1 MQMIVLAD
9 TLHFKFILLLI
20 GDKKMDNNDNYY
32 KNYYKNDF
40 KNFYVTY
47 TFIIII
53 IAVFLLMT
61 LAGGTTNS
69 RILILFGA
77 KVNSLIEAGQYWR
90 LLTSVFIHIGFT
102 HLLFNSYA
110 LFVLGKY
117 SEKIFGHGK
126 LIMLFIISGLTGS
139 TLSYLMSPHLSAGAS
154 GGIFGLLGA
163 IVVYGWDNQFLRSSG
178 LITNLMIILGLNLVL
193 GMIIPG
199 LDNYAHL
206 GGLIGGSSVGAILR
220 FVKE

>member
-1 MQMIVLAD
+1 
-9 TLHFKFILLLI
+9 
-20 GDKKMDNNDNYY
+20 MDNNDNYY
-32 KNYYKNDF
+32 KDYYKNDF

-47 TFIIII
+47 TFIFII

-61 LAGGTTNS
+61 LAGGTTNT

-77 KVNSLIEAGQYWR
+77 KVNALIEAGQYWR

-117 SEKIFGHGK
+117 SEKIFGHDK
-126 LIMLFIISGLTGS
+126 LIMLFIFSGLSGS

-163 IVVYGWDNQFLRSSG
+163 IVVYGWNNQFLRSSG

-206 GGLIGGSSVGAILR
+206 GGLIGGSTIGAILR
-220 FVKE
+220 IAKL

>member
-1 MQMIVLAD
+1 
-9 TLHFKFILLLI
+9 
-20 GDKKMDNNDNYY
+20 MDNDNNYY

-47 TFIIII
+47 TFIFIFLII
-53 IAVFLLMT
+53 FLLMT
-61 LAGGTTNS
+61 LAGGSTNT
-69 RILILFGA
+69 RVLILFGA
-77 KVNSLIEAGQYWR
+77 KVNQLIEAGQYWR
-90 LLTSVFIHIGFT
+90 LLTSIFIHIGFT
-102 HLLFNSYA
+102 HLLFNTYA

-117 SEKIFGHGK
+117 SEKIFGHSK
-126 LIMLFIISGLTGS
+126 LIMLFIFSGLTGS

-199 LDNYAHL
+199 LDNFAHL
-206 GGLIGGSSVGAILR
+206 GGLIGGSTLGIILR
-220 FVKE
+220 LAKK